1 MICIKIFAKFAQS
14 QGDTLGRKLIAIDSG
29 GQLPKGVDF
38 VRLMYS
44 SSVSERGSNAA
55 LFYEKIE
62 GSEASNNLKGFSCSN
77 ARSYIGQSMRDPK

>member
-1 MICIKIFAKFAQS
+1 
-14 QGDTLGRKLIAIDSG
+14 
-29 GQLPKGVDF
+29 
-38 VRLMYS
+38 MYS